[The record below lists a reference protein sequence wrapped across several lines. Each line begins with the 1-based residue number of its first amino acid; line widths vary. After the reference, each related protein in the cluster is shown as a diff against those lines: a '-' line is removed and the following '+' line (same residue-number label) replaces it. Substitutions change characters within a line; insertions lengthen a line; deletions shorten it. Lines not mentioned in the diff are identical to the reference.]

1 MKRFITWRYEAHN
14 ELHNVGVMHFI
25 MHFITHNALHNESQS
40 AAKRRYMSLH
50 AELPASSSLPAC
62 ARCLTAAVGS
72 ASGPPP
78 RTRSCVTYTL
88 PAEKITQAGSRSTR
102 ESAGMIVARAV
113 LATQHGHAQFSPGSR
128 TVQYHENERVA
139 LPTLTCRC
147 ALVDK
152 FFLSAHK
159 CKVGARQLSA
169 ARSASSRAGGSAA
182 E

>member
-1 MKRFITWRYEAHN
+1 MN
-14 ELHNVGVMHFI
+14 FI
-25 MHFITHNALHNESQS
+25 MHFITRL

-50 AELPASSSLPAC
+50 AELPALTSLPAPAC
-62 ARCLTAAVGS
+62 ACLRMTFECCGRVGFWSAAEDSELCDDACRENHTKGQPQHR
-72 ASGPPP
+72 A
-78 RTRSCVTYTL
+78 
-88 PAEKITQAGSRSTR
+88 TR

-113 LATQHGHAQFSPGSR
+113 LATQHGHAQSSPGSR
-128 TVQYHENERVA
+128 TVEYHENERVA
-139 LPTLTCRC
+139 LPTLTCRS

-169 ARSASSRAGGSAA
+169 ARSASSRADGSAA